1 MILVAIVLCLVATM
15 AFSQSRSVTAGTR
28 AAPATGTFTGTP
40 SASGLTSGAATGLTG
55 GMPSASGLTSG
66 SGGAT
71 LPSGAPSP
79 SGLTSGS
86 GGSALPGIDSTGSTG
101 ARRGATPDAAPD
113 NRSLARG
120 LELLRAF
127 RPGAE
132 SLGNGELAERC
143 GLSRATVSRLTQT
156 LLRAGF
162 LEHDAE
168 ARRYRLGVP
177 VLSLA
182 LARRS
187 GSLLLQNAAAPMRE
201 LAERARINVGLALAD
216 RDDMVYLES
225 FRYARRVAQRTVV
238 AGQRVPIELTALGRA
253 WLAWCTD
260 EERAAT
266 LALLRARTDAPAL
279 RRELNAAL
287 ADVERQGWCW
297 ACWQPEVLALATPL
311 ALPGHPVHV
320 LNVSTTTRLDPR
332 ALLPPLA
339 DELMALAVRLRA
351 AATAM

>member
-1 MILVAIVLCLVATM
+1 M
-15 AFSQSRSVTAGTR
+15 ASSSPKPGPRSGPPAVSGVRGT
-28 AAPATGTFTGTP
+28 G
-40 SASGLTSGAATGLTG
+40 
-55 GMPSASGLTSG
+55 
-66 SGGAT
+66 
-71 LPSGAPSP
+71 
-79 SGLTSGS
+79 
-86 GGSALPGIDSTGSTG
+86 STGSTG

-253 WLAWCTD
+253 WLAANP
-260 EERAAT
+260 AARPG
-266 LALLRARTDAPAL
+266 LYRLFAARRKHWPAL

-339 DELMALAVRLRA
+339 DGLMALAVRLRA